1 MPLRERTAD
10 GGSLGDARLGLVTVG
25 RTDGMLPPKGSVA
38 RLVAGRHALHLPSTC
53 APLSARPEPA
63 LGWRSN
69 WSLTCWPIG
78 RPAGGSEHWSLGPWT
93 RRRARALSGIV
104 ICSRV
109 PELPVTGRLSEGA
122 GAAGRDGP

>member
-63 LGWRSN
+63 LGWRSD

-78 RPAGGSEHWSLGPWT
+78 RPGAVSTGAWT
-93 RRRARALSGIV
+93 RRRARALAS
-104 ICSRV
+104 
-109 PELPVTGRLSEGA
+109 
-122 GAAGRDGP
+122 